1 MWNYIAKRFL
11 LIIPTFIGISVITFL
26 IIHMA
31 PGDPSKIK
39 EMGTFSSG
47 EKVAREV
54 IEETRRLYG
63 LDMPLHRQYIRWLG
77 RIIRLDFGESLVDH
91 RPVIQKIKEALPT
104 TLALNF
110 ASIFLIYLISIPT
123 GVVSAV
129 RRGDIIDR
137 FTMLL
142 LLILY
147 SLPSFW
153 VASMLITYLAGG
165 EHLNLFPVVGYRSL
179 DPVPGGW
186 WGQLLD
192 IVWHL
197 VLPVVCLTYGGLAF
211 LSRFTRGVLLEVLGE
226 EYLITARAK
235 GIPERKVIWR
245 HAFRNALIPM
255 TTLLGTLLPA
265 LLGGSVIIEQ
275 IFSIPGMGR
284 LGFQSILSRDYPTI
298 MAIATIQALV
308 TLFGLLLVD
317 LAYIAVDPR
326 IRLGGRRDV

>member
-77 RIIRLDFGESLVDH
+77 RIVRLDFGESLVDH
-91 RPVIQKIKEALPT
+91 RPVMQKIKEALPI

-129 RRGDIIDR
+129 RRGGVIDR

-235 GIPERKVIWR
+235 GIPERQVIWR

-317 LAYIAVDPR
+317 LVYIAVDPR